1 MNLIVPSEYDKLFQ
15 NNNGVVKY
23 PADILR
29 VVTKPVEDT
38 ESAQKIVSRMSDIV
52 RATGGIGLA
61 APQIGVDQRIIM
73 VRHDQRYVLYNPVI
87 EDASGLY
94 VADEGCLSIPGLWGQ
109 VLRHN
114 QITLRG
120 ISPHGKE
127 TVLKLS
133 GMAAVV
139 PQHEID
145 HLDGVLFIDKLV
157 PGSAHW
163 YAPGMPRIEVPEINQ
178 PTMNKEP

>member
-1 MNLIVPSEYDKLFQ
+1 MNLIVPSEYTKLFQ
-15 NNNGVVKY
+15 KNNSIVKY

-29 VVTKPVEDT
+29 VVTKPVENT
-38 ESAQKIVSRMSDIV
+38 EEAQKIVSRMSDIL
-52 RATGGIGLA
+52 RTTKGIGLA

-73 VRHDQRYVLYNPVI
+73 VRHEQRYVLYNPVI
-87 EDASGLY
+87 EEASGSY
-94 VADEGCLSIPGLWGQ
+94 VAEEGCLSIPGLWGN

-114 QITLRG
+114 HITLRG
-120 ISPHGKE
+120 TSPHGKE
-127 TVLKLS
+127 AVLKLS

-145 HLDGVLFIDKLV
+145 HLDGVLFIDKLM

-163 YAPGMPRIEVPEINQ
+163 FSPEVGKRLLAEFLDPE
-178 PTMNKEP
+178 

>member
-1 MNLIVPSEYDKLFQ
+1 MNLIVPSEYTKLFQ
-15 NNNGVVKY
+15 KNNNIVKY

-29 VVTKPVEDT
+29 VVTKPVENT
-38 ESAQKIVSRMSDIV
+38 EEAQKIVSRMSDIL
-52 RATGGIGLA
+52 RTTRGIGLA

-73 VRHDQRYVLYNPVI
+73 IRHEQRYVLYNPVI
-87 EDASGLY
+87 EEASGSY
-94 VADEGCLSIPGLWGQ
+94 VAEEGCLSIPGLWGN

-114 QITLRG
+114 HITLRG
-120 ISPHGKE
+120 TSPHGKE

-145 HLDGVLFIDKLV
+145 HLDGVLFIDRLM

-163 YAPGMPRIEVPEINQ
+163 FSPEVGKRLLAEFLDPE
-178 PTMNKEP
+178 